1 MAPSTNVV
9 KLFTALIYEEPQL
22 TGLFVTDT
30 PFQPSIMF
38 AAKAYPRVEHLKGAP
53 LGYAPAFTTNL
64 RLVWKGMPE
73 TNALAYF
80 NHS

>member
-1 MAPSTNVV
+1 MTNVV
-9 KLFTALIYEEPQL
+9 KLFTAVIYEEPQL
-22 TGLFVTDT
+22 TGLFVPCR
-30 PFQPSIMF
+30 PFQHSLMF
-38 AAKAYPRVEHLKGAP
+38 KGKARANPRVGRLKGAP
-53 LGYAPAFTTNL
+53 LGYAPFTTNL